1 MFYKSKPIINLNEFL
16 PELITEDAVNK
27 IFALPEDVT
36 SSLEVFKYPK
46 LLEKEVCLYTFL
58 LLRNL
63 RSIAHH
69 HFNWV
74 KVQLAQQGFSCRSS
88 IITRPCQQN

>member
-16 PELITEDAVNK
+16 PEVITEDAVNK

-46 LLEKEVCLYTFL
+46 LLEKEVSLYTFL
-58 LLRNL
+58 LLRN
-63 RSIAHH
+63 
-69 HFNWV
+69 
-74 KVQLAQQGFSCRSS
+74 
-88 IITRPCQQN
+88 